1 MDTISGI
8 GQTISYL
15 QQSITQDI
23 SNLQLIAGAIHQN
36 MQQVN
41 ALLQGYSGPETA
53 VITAAMNEA
62 QNNLLTAVMHL
73 SSASQATDEWLKNE
87 LEPAA
92 LPDTP
97 DAPAVDLQPNGYSG
111 PANKGGSIWNYSG
124 RTATNSYERAQL
136 SKDEA
141 KTFVHQTSGITD
153 SLLSQFPEE
162 RRKAIDSAYAGSPDA
177 IRSLLNHYG
186 SQLKGVEE
194 SGHGT
199 NEYGMTVKNGSFY
212 SPKTQKV
219 YMNEDMNDAEYTDV
233 LKHELGHY
241 MDHMLGTPSESADF
255 MDAVQKGTDSI
266 SSSTAEGRQ
275 QLTDMLDDLFSTGA
289 CYDRNV
295 TDIISALTRN
305 DPIVLDRFDKE
316 CVTGYVANYTHRND
330 YWDQTDTNG
339 NSYHKREKEIFANCF
354 AIATDGNRIS
364 VDFVQRW
371 FPSITKSF
379 DRILGGK

>member
-111 PANKGGSIWNYSG
+111 PAGGAKRPDG
-124 RTATNSYERAQL
+124 R
-136 SKDEA
+136 
-141 KTFVHQTSGITD
+141 
-153 SLLSQFPEE
+153 
-162 RRKAIDSAYAGSPDA
+162 
-177 IRSLLNHYG
+177 
-186 SQLKGVEE
+186 
-194 SGHGT
+194 
-199 NEYGMTVKNGSFY
+199 
-212 SPKTQKV
+212 
-219 YMNEDMNDAEYTDV
+219 
-233 LKHELGHY
+233 
-241 MDHMLGTPSESADF
+241 
-255 MDAVQKGTDSI
+255 
-266 SSSTAEGRQ
+266 
-275 QLTDMLDDLFSTGA
+275 
-289 CYDRNV
+289 
-295 TDIISALTRN
+295 
-305 DPIVLDRFDKE
+305 
-316 CVTGYVANYTHRND
+316 
-330 YWDQTDTNG
+330 
-339 NSYHKREKEIFANCF
+339 
-354 AIATDGNRIS
+354 
-364 VDFVQRW
+364 
-371 FPSITKSF
+371 
-379 DRILGGK
+379 